1 MSLISTSL
9 LAVVLAGAPLLGAAA
24 DTKPK
29 PSPPPGPT
37 LEEKSLRAFKARS
50 IGPALMGGR
59 VSDIAF
65 DPENPWT
72 FYVGLATGGLMKTSD
87 NGASFEGVFEKE
99 DVASIGAVAVAP
111 SDAKVVWVGT
121 GEANDRN
128 SSAWGKGVY
137 RSTDGGA
144 TWANVGLKDSKAIAR
159 ILVHPKDPATA
170 FVAVMGDLW
179 GPSSERGL
187 YKTTDSG
194 KTWKAVLVA
203 PSPYGNRVG
212 CGDVALDPSD
222 PNVLYA
228 TLYARR
234 RTPWSFT
241 AGPDAT
247 DGKDLGGI
255 FRTKDGGATWNK
267 LGTGLPLAT
276 GRIGL
281 DVFRKNPKIV
291 YAVVQ
296 SFDG

>member
-1 MSLISTSL
+1 LSLISTSL

-137 RSTDGGA
+137 RSTD
-144 TWANVGLKDSKAIAR
+144 
-159 ILVHPKDPATA
+159 
-170 FVAVMGDLW
+170 
-179 GPSSERGL
+179 
-187 YKTTDSG
+187 
-194 KTWKAVLVA
+194 
-203 PSPYGNRVG
+203 
-212 CGDVALDPSD
+212 
-222 PNVLYA
+222 
-228 TLYARR
+228 
-234 RTPWSFT
+234 
-241 AGPDAT
+241 
-247 DGKDLGGI
+247 
-255 FRTKDGGATWNK
+255 
-267 LGTGLPLAT
+267 
-276 GRIGL
+276 
-281 DVFRKNPKIV
+281 
-291 YAVVQ
+291 
-296 SFDG
+296 